1 MNNMEFQKNDK
12 VLCRIINYIP
22 KERSF
27 EVEDVITHTKGWVIF
42 VHHYEDI
49 PPMKEAFNSHKTV
62 PLYFDKYEDGTPLF
76 TYRLYNEAPKKETEN
91 SVAEKINS
99 ALTVNMSFSV
109 SNSEF
114 NTQLFN
120 ALFNSLGEIIDTD
133 EKYKIAKQLLSV
145 NRVLKISQGLTKDL
159 FKKSNNFYQTK
170 FWSEGL
176 LPFCSNIGIRKSWN
190 SADEEGKQIILQRL
204 GISLTPASENKL
216 VCFFDGIEEEVLRNI
231 QSAKTTIYACMA
243 WFTNFNIFKAI
254 RCKLDE
260 GVTVVL
266 LTNNDLINNGGYC
279 LNFNELIEKG
289 LSLHLAEYPELIHHK
304 FCIIDGK
311 LLMTGSYNWTFFSEN
326 INRENMIVVKDD
338 QDTIR
343 AYMDEFNM
351 LIEQYEAVD
360 RMPESVP
367 EKPEYDRSSFKQYIS
382 EELVLRS
389 KNRIGNIKEN
399 ILNAK
404 RLSPMYTSVLQAIT
418 DFNIVEDNSSLTVE
432 QIEHSANTA
441 AIAERREQII
451 TLNQRQQN
459 LVAQRVDLEQERI
472 QIVQQQEEVAA
483 QAQQITENEDVT
495 EEERRE
501 MQENIRI
508 QAQQL
513 EHRHEQI
520 ESSIIQVEQES
531 TAIEKAVNQTEV
543 QIATIQSTSQ
553 IVTEGGRGTLKVNL
567 KWNTYDDLD
576 LHVIDPDGFEINFSA
591 KEHRCQDV
599 LGKLDVDANAG
610 MSHTRTPQENI
621 FWEDGKNAPLG
632 RYKVFVEYYS
642 KKDTFTEVPF
652 TVTIYPDKGQ
662 SKVFTGIMYNAK
674 DKRDI
679 VDFDYTEN
687 GISYVE

>member
-1 MNNMEFQKNDK
+1 MEFQRHDK
-12 VLCRIINYIP
+12 VVCRILNYIP

-27 EVEDVITHTKGWVIF
+27 EVEDVISHTKGWVIF
-42 VHHYEDI
+42 VNHYQDI
-49 PPMKEAFNSHKTV
+49 PPMKEAYNNNKTL
-62 PLYFDKYEDGTPLF
+62 PLYFDRYEDGMPLF
-76 TYRLYNEAPKKETEN
+76 AYKLYNDAPKKESKNTVLDN
-91 SVAEKINS
+91 GSSV
-99 ALTVNMSFSV
+99 LTVNMSFSN

-120 ALFNSLGEIIDTD
+120 ALFNSLGEIIDTE
-133 EKYKIAKQLLSV
+133 EKYEIAKQLLAV
-145 NRVLKISQGLTKDL
+145 NRVLKIHQGLTKEL
-159 FKKSNNFYQTK
+159 FKISNNLYQTK
-170 FWSEGL
+170 FWSDGL
-176 LPFCSNIGIRKSWN
+176 IPYCSNVGIRKSWN

-204 GISLTPASENKL
+204 GISLTPTKENSIE
-216 VCFFDGIEEEVLRNI
+216 CYFDDIEEVVLRNI
-231 QSAKTTIYACMA
+231 ISARTTIYACMA

-254 RCKLDE
+254 RNKLDE
-260 GVTVVL
+260 GIKVIL

-279 LNFNELIEKG
+279 LNFNELIYKG
-289 LSLHLAEYPELIHHK
+289 LELHLAEYPELIHHK
-304 FCIIDGK
+304 FCIVDEQ

-326 INRENMIVVKDD
+326 INRENMIVIKDD
-338 QDTIR
+338 QDVISS
-343 AYMDEFNM
+343 YMDEFNM
-351 LIEQYEAVD
+351 LIEKYAAVEE
-360 RMPESVP
+360 MPESVP

-389 KNRIGNIKEN
+389 KKQIGNVKDN
-399 ILNAK
+399 ILSAK
-404 RLSPMYTSVLQAIT
+404 RLSPMYTPVLQAIS
-418 DFNIVEDNSSLTVE
+418 DFNIVEDNTSLTVA
-432 QIEHSANTA
+432 QIEQTANTA
-441 AIAERREQII
+441 AIAERREHIN

-459 LVAQRVDLEQERI
+459 LVAQRVDLEQERQ

-483 QAQQITENEDVT
+483 QAQQIAENEDVT
-495 EEERRE
+495 EEERNE

-508 QAQQL
+508 QAQEL
-513 EHRHEQI
+513 EQRHEQI
-520 ESSIIQVEQES
+520 ESTINQVEQES
-531 TAIEKAVNQTEV
+531 STIVEAVNQTEV

-553 IVTEGGRGTLKVNL
+553 IATEGGRGSLKINL

-576 LHVIDPDGFEINFSA
+576 LHVIDPDGVEIYYSA

-599 LGKLDVDANAG
+599 LGKLDIDANAG
-610 MSHTRTPQENI
+610 NSHTRTPQENI

-632 RYKVFVEYYS
+632 RYKVFVVYYA

-674 DKRDI
+674 DQKNI